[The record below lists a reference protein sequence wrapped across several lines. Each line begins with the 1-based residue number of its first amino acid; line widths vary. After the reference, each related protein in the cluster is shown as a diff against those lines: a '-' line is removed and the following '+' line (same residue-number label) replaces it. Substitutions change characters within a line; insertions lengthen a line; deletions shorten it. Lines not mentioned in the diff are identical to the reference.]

1 MGPAAAG
8 ELFKELPS
16 ALAEAGRAGWER
28 LPALYCCLLA
38 LLQLRELRNLFGP
51 SCSPAPEAVGLLE
64 LTSSTSCCCSS
75 PQKAEQE
82 VSKMLGSV
90 GSTGFGGGSGLPV
103 CISLCCLGK
112 REASL

>member
-8 ELFKELPS
+8 EVFKELPS

-28 LPALYCCLLA
+28 LPALCLLA

-64 LTSSTSCCCSS
+64 LTSS
-75 PQKAEQE
+75 
-82 VSKMLGSV
+82 MSV
-90 GSTGFGGGSGLPV
+90 AALVP
-103 CISLCCLGK
+103 K
-112 REASL
+112 RLSRK